1 MGVKIE
7 ENVNYHYEERS
18 EEVSHIKIRRFWSTS
33 LFSFA
38 RKNIIVL
45 FLLFSFIL
53 NLFLATYSAEVS
65 DLVRVGI
72 TDNKFQNVLRQ
83 ETKLYAT
90 AEASIC
96 DKQSRR
102 LLMNIP
108 AEVDINIKN
117 SLAGMEVTIEGKT
130 SVLRDFVLISP
141 TGLLGVRDLKR
152 KGLPAVYHGAFEVVQ
167 KPDHTGFYVVNLVEI
182 QEYLKGVVPNE
193 MPIRFGLEALKA
205 QAVAARNY
213 VLTPRTQA
221 YEEFNVVDSVSS
233 QVYFGANTEAE
244 LATRAVMETD
254 GIVALYDNDLI
265 LTLYSSTAGGY
276 TESYAYAFS
285 DPTTKAFPSIS
296 KPYLLAVPDKE
307 YFDSLED
314 EDKAKEFYKSRV
326 PSYDI
331 DSPYYRWQKT
341 WAVGELENVL
351 KKTLVAQSKTGFV
364 SPVFREGDELGRI
377 KDIKVMR
384 RGASGKVI
392 ELDIMTT
399 KGCYRVSK
407 ELVIRRV
414 FQKDGVSLPSA
425 NIVFEKEL
433 DSYGNPIDITV
444 YGGGFGHG
452 VGMSQFGAGFLATK
466 MNQPYYNILRHYY
479 TGISL
484 GTKPIEVKDQ
494 PVKQTFWAPIGRA
507 EIVLVGQIVPKLTVE
522 INGKKEEFTIN
533 KNFFQRQ
540 AKIDISNYIEDGAN
554 TIVFNPTV
562 CPIKLYVELIEAY
575 EKNTCFDKGEDIDN
589 D

>member
-1 MGVKIE
+1 MG
-7 ENVNYHYEERS
+7 
-18 EEVSHIKIRRFWSTS
+18 IKIVKT
-33 LFSFA
+33 LLISF
-38 RKNIIVL
+38 L
-45 FLLFSFIL
+45 LLFSTFSV
-53 NLFLATYSAEVS
+53 FAEEVS

-72 TDNKFQNVLRQ
+72 TDNKFQNVLKQ
-83 ETKLYAT
+83 EVRLYAT
-90 AEASIC
+90 SDASIC
-96 DKQSRR
+96 DKKTRR
-102 LLMNIP
+102 LLLNIP
-108 AEVDINIKN
+108 AETDVLVKN
-117 SLAGMEVTIEGKT
+117 TLAGLEVTVSGTT
-130 SVLRDFVLISP
+130 STLRDFVLISP
-141 TGLLGVRDLKR
+141 TGVLGVRDLKR
-152 KGLPAVYHGAFEVVQ
+152 KGLPALYHGAFEVVQ
-167 KPDHTGFYVVNLVEI
+167 KTDHTGFYLVNLVEI

-205 QAVAARNY
+205 QTVAARNY

-233 QVYFGANTEAE
+233 QVYFGVNTEAD

-254 GIVALYDNDLI
+254 GIVALYDDDLI

-296 KPYLLAVPDKE
+296 KPYLVAVPDKE
-307 YFDSLED
+307 YFEALNE
-314 EDKAKEFYKSRV
+314 EEKAKEFYTSKV

-341 WAVGELENVL
+341 WAIGELENIL
-351 KKTLVAQSKTGFV
+351 KKTMVAQSKTGFI
-364 SPVFREGDELGRI
+364 SPIFKEGDDLGRI

-392 ELDIMTT
+392 ELDLMTT
-399 KGCYRVSK
+399 KGCYRISK

-414 FQKDGVSLPSA
+414 FQKDGISLPSA

-433 DSYGNPIDITV
+433 DSNGNLVDITA

-484 GTKPIEVKDQ
+484 GTRPTVVANE

-507 EIVLVGQIVPKLTVE
+507 QIVLVGQIVPKLTVE

-533 KNFFQRQ
+533 KNFFQKQ
-540 AKIDISNYIEDGAN
+540 AKIDISSYIEDGAN
-554 TIVFNPTV
+554 TIIFNPSV
-562 CPIKLYVELIEAY
+562 CPIKVYVELVEAY
-575 EKNTCFDKGEDIDN
+575 EKNTCFDKGEEIDN

>member
-1 MGVKIE
+1 MGSKIG
-7 ENVNYHYEERS
+7 VH
-18 EEVSHIKIRRFWSTS
+18 KF
-33 LFSFA
+33 L
-38 RKNIIVL
+38 IVL
-45 FLLFSFIL
+45 FILLFFITPAV
-53 NLFLATYSAEVS
+53 FAQEVI

-72 TDNKFQNVLRQ
+72 TDNKFQNVLKQ
-83 ETKLYAT
+83 EVKLYAT
-90 AEASIC
+90 ADASIC
-96 DKQSRR
+96 DKQTRR
-102 LLMNIP
+102 VIINVN
-108 AEVDINIKN
+108 AENDISIKN
-117 SLAGMEVTIEGKT
+117 TLGGLEVTIDGKT
-130 SVLRDFVLISP
+130 SILRDFVLISP
-141 TGLLGVRDLKR
+141 TGLLGVRELKR

-167 KPDHTGFYVVNLVEI
+167 KPDHTGFYLVNLVEI

-205 QAVAARNY
+205 QTVAARNY

-233 QVYFGANTEAE
+233 QVYFGANTEAD

-254 GIVALYDNDLI
+254 GIVALYDNELI
-265 LTLYSSTAGGY
+265 LSLYSSTAGGY

-285 DPTTKAFPSIS
+285 DPKTKAFPSIS
-296 KPYLLAVPDKE
+296 KPYLVAVPDKE

-314 EDKAKEFYKSRV
+314 EEKAKEFYKSRV

-341 WAVGELENVL
+341 WAVGELENIL
-351 KKTLVAQSKTGFV
+351 KKTLLAQSKTGFV
-364 SPVFREGDELGRI
+364 SPIFKEGDDFGHL

-407 ELVIRRV
+407 ELVIRKV

-425 NIVFEKEL
+425 NVVFEKEL
-433 DSYGNPIDITV
+433 DTYGNPVDIIA

-484 GTKPIEVKDQ
+484 GTKPVEVKDT

-507 EIVLVGQIVPKLTVE
+507 QIVIVGQVVPKLAVE
-522 INGKKEEFTIN
+522 INGKKEEFIIN
-533 KNFFQRQ
+533 KNFFQKQ
-540 AKIDISNYIEDGAN
+540 AKIDISTLIEDGSN
-554 TIVFNPTV
+554 TILFNPTV
-562 CPIKLYVELIEAY
+562 CPVKVYVELVEAY
-575 EKNTCFDKGEDIDN
+575 EKESSLEKEGELDSN
-589 D
+589 